1 MNVCPLLTPC
11 CWCAVA
17 AAHGCRAHHGRRGRA
32 SGALADRRAAAG
44 RANNPEHG
52 PSALAAD
59 KNQRSRQPLPAPALP
74 PSGAACTKS
83 VGKNYAAPDCRRP
96 IQASAA
102 PMPYRKEGSCRGGL
116 AGFPDASGRCSP
128 KQPLH
133 RMVSAQGGAVRVR
146 VGTRGV
152 WAVCVFLASS
162 QFLLL
167 GS

>member
-1 MNVCPLLTPC
+1 
-11 CWCAVA
+11 
-17 AAHGCRAHHGRRGRA
+17 
-32 SGALADRRAAAG
+32 S
-44 RANNPEHG
+44 
-52 PSALAAD
+52 
-59 KNQRSRQPLPAPALP
+59 PAPALP

-83 VGKNYAAPDCRRP
+83 VGKNHAAPDCRRP

-133 RMVSAQGGAVRVR
+133 RTVSAQGGAVR